1 MEVLCDLSL
10 SRRRVTNLQHHH
22 QLHRFSLPDNS
33 SLVHNAIKKENKD
46 GWLAWRQPHRDAKAE
61 GAHDGDAGAGHDHA
75 QRRPRRPA
83 KEVLARR
90 HCLDSHLVCSRSPE
104 LQSETTTLLA
114 SCLTTH

>member
-1 MEVLCDLSL
+1 MLWNDSAEGPVSICTRGTHLGECEMEVLCDLSL

-61 GAHDGDAGAGHDHA
+61 GAHDGDACAGQDHA

-83 KEVLARR
+83 KEVLAHR
-90 HCLDSHLVCSRSPE
+90 HC
-104 LQSETTTLLA
+104 
-114 SCLTTH
+114 